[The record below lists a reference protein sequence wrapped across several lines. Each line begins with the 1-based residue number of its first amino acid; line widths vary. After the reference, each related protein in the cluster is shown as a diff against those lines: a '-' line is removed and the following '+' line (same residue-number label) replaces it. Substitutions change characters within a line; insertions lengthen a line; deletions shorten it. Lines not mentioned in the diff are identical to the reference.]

1 MNLCKC
7 KGSSGDVHL
16 ECLKSYLDSKKIDHK
31 STPRIQTFF
40 WKRFECEI
48 CRQSYPLSVN
58 IDGEEIALTTY

>member
-1 MNLCKC
+1 M
-7 KGSSGDVHL
+7 HL

-31 STPRIQTFF
+31 STPRIQTYF